1 MPTLA
6 RRPQWDARMV
16 GLLERFS
23 MRSRLLVI
31 SAIGL
36 LSALTPITAAHAQI
50 GGGNGAGPGPGPQG
64 PGGDPEADAKKR
76 RLDREMQT
84 LALPLPAET
93 AAGPCPYVKVLYD
106 AARSISFKDNKQAS
120 AQVVWSGEIQ
130 GLIADCSYLGTDPI
144 KVRTNITFTFGR
156 GPQATGDKASFSY
169 WIAVTDRDKAVLDKQ
184 YFTVQATFPAGS
196 DRVTEIQ
203 KISNIQIPR
212 ASANVRGD
220 NFEVLIGFDVTP
232 EQAAFNR
239 SGSRFRPNAVGEA
252 ATASAAGTPAA
263 R

>member
-6 RRPQWDARMV
+6 RRPQWDARKV
-16 GLLERFS
+16 GLLERYS

-36 LSALTPITAAHAQI
+36 LSVLTPITAAHAQI
-50 GGGNGAGPGPGPQG
+50 GGGRSGPGPGPQG
-64 PGGDPEADAKKR
+64 GGGDPESDAKKR

-84 LALPLPAET
+84 QALPLPPET

-106 AARSISFKDNKQAS
+106 AARSISFKDNKQVS
-120 AQVVWSGEIQ
+120 AQVIWSGEIQ
-130 GLIADCSYLGTDPI
+130 GLVADCSYLGTDPI

-156 GPQATGDKASFSY
+156 GPQATGDKTSFSY
-169 WIAVTDRDKAVLDKQ
+169 WIAVTDRDKAVLEKQ
-184 YFTVQATFPAGS
+184 YFTVEATFPAGA

-203 KISNIQIPR
+203 KIANIQIPR
-212 ASANVRGD
+212 ASAVVRGD

-232 EQAAFNR
+232 QQAAFNR
-239 SGSRFRPNAVGEA
+239 SGSRFRANAVGEA
-252 ATASAAGTPAA
+252 AAAPPAGTPAA